1 MRPRSSSLISA
12 LSTAPR
18 SMVPDGFRALLCR
31 HLHRTSFRQNTYKQH
46 PTQRDPKTDLL
57 LSRVSGPTDK
67 PLCELSLGQ
76 FWEDIVAKYADRPAL
91 VSKHEPATQHGES
104 GAGSDDCIRWSY
116 GAMNEHVQS
125 LVSGLH
131 QLGVRKGDRVAVLMM

>member
-1 MRPRSSSLISA
+1 MRSA
-12 LSTAPR
+12 YEL
-18 SMVPDGFRALLCR
+18 
-31 HLHRTSFRQNTYKQH
+31 Q
-46 PTQRDPKTDLL
+46 PTKKDSNGAL

-76 FWEDIVAKYADRPAL
+76 FWEEAVAKYSDRPAL
-91 VSKHEPATQHGES
+91 ISKHEPASQHGQTGS
-104 GAGSDDCIRWSY
+104 DSDDCIRWSY

-125 LVSGLH
+125 LVAGLL

>member
-1 MRPRSSSLISA
+1 MLRHPSFAASA
-12 LSTAPR
+12 LSAA
-18 SMVPDGFRALLCR
+18 SDSV
-31 HLHRTSFRQNTYKQH
+31 RTSVRRQLRCASSLQSAYKLH
-46 PTQRDPKTDLL
+46 PTKKDSSGAL

-76 FWEDIVAKYADRPAL
+76 FWEEAVAKYSDRPAL
-91 VSKHEPATQHGES
+91 ISKHEPTSQHGRTGS
-104 GAGSDDCIRWSY
+104 DSDDCIRWSY

-125 LVSGLH
+125 LVAGLL